1 MENPPSPWPPPGLQS
16 TATLPTP
23 GLGAGPGPPCVRGDP
38 DRHGAECSS
47 QPEPEP
53 GFKVRVSP
61 AEEESRYSHRS
72 SPPPPARENIHH
84 DSAKCRLVLN
94 LQSTGRLAGAS
105 VRTKQQY
112 LYREALSAPIQP
124 YKSTASMNNRTSCV
138 IMLVRM
144 YHACTALHCC
154 GCERL
159 ESYSI

>member
-1 MENPPSPWPPPGLQS
+1 MENPPSPWPPAGLQS
-16 TATLPTP
+16 MATLATP

-47 QPEPEP
+47 RQPEPEP

-72 SPPPPARENIHH
+72 SPPARENIHH
-84 DSAKCRLVLN
+84 DSAKCKLVLN
-94 LQSTGRLAGAS
+94 LQSEGRLAGPS

-124 YKSTASMNNRTSCV
+124 YKRTASMNNRTSCPV
-138 IMLVRM
+138 
-144 YHACTALHCC
+144 
-154 GCERL
+154 
-159 ESYSI
+159 S